1 MTRGLRQALVMLGG
15 GAVLAA
21 VVAAV
26 WSGIGGGSFRLHL
39 AVALMVVA
47 GLLAL
52 TGGTALSRASTADAR
67 AFLGRGPDHEEQ
79 RTGAGLTGV
88 GVFLLVAVPLL
99 VAGLL
104 LYGRG

>member
-1 MTRGLRQALVMLGG
+1 MTRGLRQAVVLLLGG
-15 GAVLAA
+15 A
-21 VVAAV
+21 VVAAAV
-26 WSGIGGGSFRLHL
+26 AAAWTAVGGGSFRLHL
-39 AVALMVVA
+39 AVALMVAA

-67 AFLGRGPDHEEQ
+67 AFLGRGLDNEEQ
-79 RTGAGLTGV
+79 RTGAGLTGL
-88 GVFLLVAVPLL
+88 GVFLLVALPLL